1 MGKRRREKEKGTKE
15 KRKSVPPRNLP
26 LHFETARN
34 ERGKVFSPH
43 SPKIQQEGGR
53 SRSPSDAGA
62 AMTAAA
68 AAWPVCTICYED
80 LRPLSD
86 QHLHCLPACGHIFHA
101 LWSVSFLLLPSVPFR
116 SSDGWL
122 TQVSP

>member
-1 MGKRRREKEKGTKE
+1 
-15 KRKSVPPRNLP
+15 
-26 LHFETARN
+26 
-34 ERGKVFSPH
+34 
-43 SPKIQQEGGR
+43 
-53 SRSPSDAGA
+53 
-62 AMTAAA
+62 MTAAA